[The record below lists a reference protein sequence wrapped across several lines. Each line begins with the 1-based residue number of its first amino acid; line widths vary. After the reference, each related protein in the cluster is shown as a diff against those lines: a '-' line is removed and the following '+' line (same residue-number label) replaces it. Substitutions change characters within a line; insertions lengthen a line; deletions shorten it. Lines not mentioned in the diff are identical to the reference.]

1 MSLRRLVLI
10 APVALLVLAPLGA
23 AGPAVAK
30 KAPSAKKQA
39 SRGFNLLI
47 RETRQIPRRSVS
59 KRNRAALLR
68 TAKRARKQAR
78 RRPCASIRTLKR
90 YRKQL
95 RRVRV
100 RRNRDRNRTPTAG
113 SPRGRLA
120 ARVVTLNAALL
131 QSPKSR
137 RCGGGRKNPVTEAKS
152 TVLSSDERQLKMRI
166 QLPPPQFVSHLVGGK
181 DFLEMA
187 MQGMDVSGDI
197 GQPGLPMK
205 STFFGIP
212 EGASVDVDVSNVKSY
227 TIPGVELYPL
237 QEQPVDQAPPT
248 PKPPI
253 DTFMEPPFEI
263 SGKAYNSNKTFP
275 PAPVDGGALGAMRDI
290 ATGAVSAAGGQY
302 QPKTGK
308 LKVFTS
314 MDVTVNF
321 AGDNKGTFGGSDL
334 LSPWNN
340 AFIDDYATL
349 VNFATLRDR
358 LRPIRPEF
366 CGEELLIITSSDLRP
381 AANTLAAQRTAQGY
395 VTSVREVGAGSGQI
409 GTTPSQIQTYIRSR
423 LNGGCLIRPSYV
435 ILFGNT
441 AHVPTFLVPCSPGG
455 NPDDCNIASD
465 LDYSTNGI
473 GTDLFADVQ
482 LGRLPAP
489 DIDAA
494 NALVTKLQTYITTS
508 PAPPG
513 DDFFGHAAVTSY
525 FQPPLIC
532 VLNEG
537 ATGAPNCNGNA
548 PPVTGHWEIDYPAN
562 TDTRGF
568 TITAERIRNA
578 IAGDGYTVDRLY
590 TTDDEDV
597 IPLNYW
603 NGTPIPDH
611 LRRPTFA
618 WDANTTDFFNTYN
631 DGRFVILHRDHGW
644 PDGFAEPTLHS
655 GHVPLFTNGTQQP
668 VVFGINCASAAFDTP
683 AHPSFVELQ
692 VLRPDGGAIA
702 GFGDT
707 RVSPSFPNN
716 HMALGFFDAMFPLT
730 VDGYGNDPGTR
741 RLGDVLIQGKQYMA
755 TQEGF
760 EWHGS
765 GDTYVEHYLYHLL
778 GDPTMQMWAD
788 PPVRFDPSRFRG
800 ILRDIHEIRPF
811 PEPGDPPFYIRFE
824 FPGEPLAVGSLIT
837 VFRGEEAI
845 GRGLVGGDGT
855 VNIIPDANVPPR
867 NLSLSLQQDGAFP
880 ESEPV
885 EEQAPREQTGL
896 TFTQPTSVSQSDNP
910 NAFDGKLTPAF
921 AGATVRVVY
930 MPEDSTH
937 PQGTISHTVT
947 TNDQG
952 VWNDEV
958 NFTYYFNPSNPNN
971 SNNWMAKAFYDGDTD
986 HAPSES
992 SSVRFV
998 VGD

>member
-1 MSLRRLVLI
+1 
-10 APVALLVLAPLGA
+10 VLA
-23 AGPAVAK
+23 
-30 KAPSAKKQA
+30 
-39 SRGFNLLI
+39 
-47 RETRQIPRRSVS
+47 
-59 KRNRAALLR
+59 
-68 TAKRARKQAR
+68 
-78 RRPCASIRTLKR
+78 
-90 YRKQL
+90 
-95 RRVRV
+95 
-100 RRNRDRNRTPTAG
+100 
-113 SPRGRLA
+113 
-120 ARVVTLNAALL
+120 
-131 QSPKSR
+131 
-137 RCGGGRKNPVTEAKS
+137 S
-152 TVLSSDERQLKMRI
+152 TERQLKMRI

-187 MQGMDVSGDI
+187 MEGMDVSGDI
-197 GQPGLPMK
+197 GKPGLPMR
-205 STFFGIP
+205 STFFAIP
-212 EGASVDVDVSNVKSY
+212 EGANVDLDVSNVKGY
-227 TIPGVELYPL
+227 TIPAVQLYPL
-237 QEQPVDQAPPT
+237 QEQPVDQRPPT

-253 DTFMEPPFEI
+253 DTFVEPPFEI
-263 SGKAYNSNKTFP
+263 NGKAYNSNAKFP
-275 PAPVDGGALGAMRDI
+275 SAPVDGGALGAMRDI

-302 QPKTGK
+302 QPKSNK

-314 MDVTVNF
+314 IDVTVNF
-321 AGDNKGTFGGSDL
+321 GGDNKGTFGGSDL

-340 AFIDDYATL
+340 AFVDDYATL
-349 VNFATLRDR
+349 VNFKTVRDR
-358 LRPIRPEF
+358 LRPFEPVF
-366 CGEELLIITSSDLRP
+366 CGEELLIITSSELRP
-381 AANTLAAQRTAQGY
+381 AANTLQAQRTAQGY
-395 VTSVREVGAGSGQI
+395 VTSVREVGSGPGQI
-409 GTTPSQIQTYIRSR
+409 GTTPTQIQTFIRSR

-465 LDYSTNGI
+465 LDYSLNGI
-473 GTDLFADVQ
+473 GSDLFADVQ

-489 DIDAA
+489 NLDSA
-494 NALVTKLQTYITTS
+494 NALVAKLNTYATTS

-513 DDFFGHAAVTSY
+513 DDFFSHAAVTSY

-537 ATGAPNCNGNA
+537 ASGAPNCDA
-548 PPVTGHWEIDYPAN
+548 DHPPVNAHWEINYPAN

-578 IAGDGYTVDRLY
+578 IAADGYTVDRLY

-603 NGTPIPDH
+603 NGTPIPSH
-611 LRRPTFA
+611 LRRPAFP
-618 WDANTTDFFNTYN
+618 WNANTTDFLNAYN

-655 GHVPLFTNGTQQP
+655 GHVPGFTNGSQQA

-683 AHPSFVELQ
+683 DHPSFVELQ

-716 HMALGFFDAMFPLT
+716 HMALGFFDALFPSA
-730 VDGYGNDPGTR
+730 VADYGGPETR
-741 RLGDVLIQGKQYMA
+741 RLGDVLIRGKQYMA

-778 GDPTMQMWAD
+778 GDPTMQMWAA

-800 ILRDIHEIRPF
+800 VVRDIREIKPI

-824 FPGEPLAVGSLIT
+824 FGGEPLAVGSLIT
-837 VFRGEEAI
+837 VFRGGDAI
-845 GRGLVGGDGT
+845 GRGIVGGDGN
-855 VNIIPDANVPPR
+855 VNIVPDANVPPR
-867 NLSLSLQQDGAFP
+867 DLSLSLQQDGAFP

-885 EEQAPREQTGL
+885 ENQAPREQTTL
-896 TFTQPTSVSQSDNP
+896 TFTQPTYPISQTDNP
-910 NAFDGKLTPAF
+910 NPFDGKLTPAV
-921 AGATVRVVY
+921 AGAQVRVVY
-930 MPEDSTH
+930 TPDDPTH
-937 PQGTISHTVT
+937 PNGTIEHTVT
-947 TNDQG
+947 TNAQG

-958 NFTYYFNPSNPNN
+958 NFSYYFNPNNPNN
-971 SNNWMAKAFYDGDTD
+971 SNNWTAKAFYDGDTD
-986 HAPSES
+986 RAPSQS
-992 SSVRFV
+992 NTIQFT